1 MSSNKKGR
9 KVGFKN
15 FDYAYLESHVYETIY
30 LEPEEAKE
38 SSNKYIGE
46 DISYKI
52 SYIPRCL
59 EE

>member
-9 KVGFKN
+9 KAGSKN

-38 SSNKYIGE
+38 SSNKYI
-46 DISYKI
+46 SYKI
-52 SYIPRCL
+52 SYISRCL